1 VIIGRLRHRV
11 TIQQPTVSRDSAGS
25 PTRTWATLGT
35 VWAEVRTPQG
45 FEQAAQ
51 EAGQVKASL
60 THTVRLRRPDFAITP
75 ACRVRWGS
83 RALEVQSVSD
93 PDNRGEAQI
102 LLCSEIVDQ

>member
-1 VIIGRLRHRV
+1 MIIGRLRHRV
-11 TIQQPTVSRDSAGS
+11 TIQQPAVGRDAAGS
-25 PTRTWATLGT
+25 PTRGWVTLGI

-45 FEQAAQ
+45 FERTAQ
-51 EAGQVKASL
+51 EVDQVKASL
-60 THTVRLRRPDFAITP
+60 THTVRLRKPSFTVTP

-102 LLCSEIVDQ
+102 LFCTEVIDQ